1 MNMRERI
8 VNRYRILLLSWLW
21 AAIAIIFSACPST
34 PVKNSPG
41 SNNGNAATTTQ
52 SPTATPQ
59 TPAPA
64 NSDSTGSLATP
75 TDAYRTAHALRAKKD
90 IEGLKRVL
98 SKDILEFFTE
108 MGKLEKKTL
117 DEMLLDLCLKPQE
130 ATPEARNEKITG
142 DRALIEYKDE
152 KGEWKEMDFIK
163 EGGDW
168 KLTLPKAEEPGA
180 PPKKP

>member
-8 VNRYRILLLSWLW
+8 GNLNRSIITLTVGVM
-21 AAIAIIFSACPST
+21 IASALTGCPNT

-41 SNNGNAATTTQ
+41 GNNGN
-52 SPTATPQ
+52 SPTAAPQ
-59 TPAPA
+59 STAPT
-64 NSDSTGSLATP
+64 NSGQSGSLATP
-75 TDAYRTAHALRAKKD
+75 TDAYRTVHALRGKKD
-90 IEGLKRVL
+90 IEGLKKLL

-142 DRALIEYKDE
+142 DRAIIEYKDE
-152 KGEWKEMDFIK
+152 KGEWKKMDFEK
-163 EGGDW
+163 EGSEW
-168 KLTLPKAEEPGA
+168 KLTLPKAEQSPGS
-180 PPKKP
+180 PGIR